1 MYYPP
6 DASEPWTKCSTNNA
20 EKIKIQGDFNVVDW
34 SQIGNQPEQNRM
46 MERIYSQASRKSKTA
61 VSNIR
66 PRRVNNFGVSDRIKP
81 QFNKTNADDWTM
93 NSSYTG
99 FKRLMSAN
107 KNLKSMEGVKETI
120 MKLHS
125 IKDESYKI
133 KESTCRQT
141 ENFSYSVTNS
151 NVSGIKSRPFSA
163 NIGGLRRK
171 VTKNKE
177 IWDHMKHTHIKSI
190 DEI

>member
-1 MYYPP
+1 
-6 DASEPWTKCSTNNA
+6 
-20 EKIKIQGDFNVVDW
+20 
-34 SQIGNQPEQNRM
+34 
-46 MERIYSQASRKSKTA
+46 
-61 VSNIR
+61 
-66 PRRVNNFGVSDRIKP
+66 
-81 QFNKTNADDWTM
+81 M

-99 FKRLMSAN
+99 FKRLISAN

-120 MKLHS
+120 MKLHN

-151 NVSGIKSRPFSA
+151 NVSAIKSRPFSA
-163 NIGGLRRK
+163 KIGGLRRK
-171 VTKNKE
+171 VTKSKE
-177 IWDHMKHTHIKSI
+177 ILDHMKHTHTKII